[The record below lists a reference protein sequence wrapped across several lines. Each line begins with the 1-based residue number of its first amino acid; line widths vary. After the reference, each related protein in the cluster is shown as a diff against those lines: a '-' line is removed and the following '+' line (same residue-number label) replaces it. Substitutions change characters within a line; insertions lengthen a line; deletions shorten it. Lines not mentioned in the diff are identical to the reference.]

1 RSDPQLL
8 AQFYHADEELSQV
21 AAELDSL
28 DGRKDPQ
35 RCTLLVSQFRSCQDN
50 VLNII
55 NQIMD
60 ACIPQ
65 DRAPR
70 DFCVK
75 FPEEIRHDN
84 LAGQLWFGAECL
96 AAGSIIMNRELESMA
111 MRPLAKELTRSLED
125 VRGALRDQALRDL
138 NTYTEKMREALRH
151 FDVLFAEFELSYVSA
166 MVPVK
171 SPREYYVQQEVIVL
185 FCETVE
191 RALDFGYLTQD
202 MIDDYE
208 PALMFT
214 IPRLAIVCGLV
225 VYADGPLNL
234 DRKVE
239 DMSEL
244 FRPFHTL
251 LRKIRDLLQTLTEE
265 ELHTLERNLCI
276 SQDVELPVRA
286 DVPAPPALTPAEPRR
301 ADAELACSVQN
312 DDQELE
318 QLSRLVHSA
327 GDAMAS
333 LLSPPSAGPS
343 PAHRPGAAASPRGR
357 ASPGRAQLPPAG
369 DEEEG
374 SVFFME
380 DVDGAPEAPGGRSGS
395 PGGGVDPQEAGEG
408 REAGVGSPASA
419 KREDSSNNNSIEGAA
434 LRAAAPTSC
443 SCLDSRPHLDGWEAG
458 AEHAETAELIA
469 HRTGGMKLSATVIFN
484 PKSPASLDS
493 ALAHPGVPGNGVPAA
508 AEGTAGGPHRLSA
521 TATNCLLNSCVC
533 CAGCAGAGEDAAA
546 QSLRGKCGSGGVI
559 RSAKVGAKG
568 SAAGPLE
575 ALPAGAPDPA
585 PSEDAPGR
593 PEPEAPASDKCLAHS
608 SGPPGD
614 AADRLCGGVDG
625 SRQQAEAPEEQPPP
639 PAGVADQLQTNYA
652 SDLRSILKTLFQVM
666 ATKPETDDKEKLKK
680 VTQTLRSAALE
691 DCALCQETLSSSEL
705 AAKTRDGD
713 LEDPPEWVPDEACG
727 FCTACKAPFTVIRR
741 KHHCRSC
748 GKIFCSR
755 CSSHSAPLPRYG
767 QVKPVRVCTHCYM
780 FHVTPFYSDKAGI

>member
-1 RSDPQLL
+1 
-8 AQFYHADEELSQV
+8 
-21 AAELDSL
+21 
-28 DGRKDPQ
+28 
-35 RCTLLVSQFRSCQDN
+35 
-50 VLNII
+50 
-55 NQIMD
+55 M
-60 ACIPQ
+60 
-65 DRAPR
+65 
-70 DFCVK
+70 
-75 FPEEIRHDN
+75 
-84 LAGQLWFGAECL
+84 CL
-96 AAGSIIMNRELESMA
+96 
-111 MRPLAKELTRSLED
+111 
-125 VRGALRDQALRDL
+125 
-138 NTYTEKMREALRH
+138 
-151 FDVLFAEFELSYVSA
+151 
-166 MVPVK
+166 
-171 SPREYYVQQEVIVL
+171 
-185 FCETVE
+185 
-191 RALDFGYLTQD
+191 
-202 MIDDYE
+202 
-208 PALMFT
+208 
-214 IPRLAIVCGLV
+214 
-225 VYADGPLNL
+225 GPC
-234 DRKVE
+234 
-239 DMSEL
+239 
-244 FRPFHTL
+244 
-251 LRKIRDLLQTLTEE
+251 RDLLQTLTEE

-286 DVPAPPALTPAEPRR
+286 DAPAPPALAPAEPRR

-374 SVFFME
+374 RVFFME
-380 DVDGAPEAPGGRSGS
+380 DVDGAAEA
-395 PGGGVDPQEAGEG
+395 PGGGVDPQETGQG

-419 KREDSSNNNSIEGAA
+419 KREDSSNNNSVEGAA

-493 ALAHPGVPGNGVPAA
+493 ALTHPGVPGNGVPAA

-533 CAGCAGAGEDAAA
+533 CAGCAGTGEDAAA

-575 ALPAGAPDPA
+575 ALPAGGPDPA

-625 SRQQAEAPEEQPPP
+625 SHQQEEAPQEQPPP
-639 PAGVADQLQTNYA
+639 PAG
-652 SDLRSILKTLFQVM
+652 
-666 ATKPETDDKEKLKK
+666 
-680 VTQTLRSAALE
+680 
-691 DCALCQETLSSSEL
+691 
-705 AAKTRDGD
+705 
-713 LEDPPEWVPDEACG
+713 
-727 FCTACKAPFTVIRR
+727 
-741 KHHCRSC
+741 
-748 GKIFCSR
+748 
-755 CSSHSAPLPRYG
+755 PR
-767 QVKPVRVCTHCYM
+767 
-780 FHVTPFYSDKAGI
+780 